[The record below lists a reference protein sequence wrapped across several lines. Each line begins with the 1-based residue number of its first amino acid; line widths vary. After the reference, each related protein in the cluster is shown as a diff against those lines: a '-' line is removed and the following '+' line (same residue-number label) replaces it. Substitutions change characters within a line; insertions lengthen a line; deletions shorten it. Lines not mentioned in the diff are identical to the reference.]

1 MNYQLCNVIVST
13 VNRIWEATINEFIG
27 NGGNTCMYTRKNS
40 IKYWD
45 FMIIGLMMLEIAFLV
60 VGLIRNQF
68 LIFANNQHITLYLGI
83 IILALYFSMVPI
95 FNKSYENRYMKGNLE
110 KVMSIDK
117 HVLMVSVMSV
127 VSFTMIH

>member
-1 MNYQLCNVIVST
+1 
-13 VNRIWEATINEFIG
+13 
-27 NGGNTCMYTRKNS
+27 
-40 IKYWD
+40 
-45 FMIIGLMMLEIAFLV
+45 MIIGLMMLEIAFLV

>member
-1 MNYQLCNVIVST
+1 
-13 VNRIWEATINEFIG
+13 
-27 NGGNTCMYTRKNS
+27 MYTRKNS